1 MKRLNKTTT
10 ASAAG
15 QPALADHGADADA
28 VGSERKCGLNLM
40 KLMGV
45 FLLLVMG
52 LSVLFSVSV
61 VLRDPPLDGLWTVVE
76 ARHLDFKLQKGIFCL
91 LKSLFL
97 AVSF

>member
-15 QPALADHGADADA
+15 QPAPADHAAGADSVSLA
-28 VGSERKCGLNLM
+28 SERKCALNLM

-61 VLRDPPLDGLWTVVE
+61 VLRDPPSDGLWTVVD
-76 ARHLDFKLQKGIFCL
+76 ARRLDFKLQKGIFCL
-91 LKSLFL
+91 LNLCL
-97 AVSF
+97 LL